1 MAQDNNT
8 NKFNLLTNEQKKN
21 QIKHLKFRISLWEKN
36 IKELKGRKMK
46 GDIRRRAT
54 AHRRGRKP
62 KCSDY
67 HYEKRISRYTEL
79 INVCL
84 KNIKEIED
92 TM

>member
-8 NKFNLLTNEQKKN
+8 NKFYLLTNEQKEH
-21 QIKHLKFRISLWEKN
+21 QIKHLKQRISLWEKN
-36 IKELKGRKMK
+36 IKEL
-46 GDIRRRAT
+46 

-67 HYEKRISRYTEL
+67 DYNKRISRYTEL